1 MPTVAA
7 IALETLLEPGS
18 SSSVHNLPLKERQA
32 QPIFLS
38 RKTRQES
45 NVSSAATRNNN
56 LSQEAGSRAKSAANG
71 YYISPQL
78 YVTPEPTLIVPTGG
92 ISSSSPTY
100 VVNHKRRGLPRPPPP
115 FPFKESETKTENTNY
130 VVPEEEVFS
139 EGVRSIENR
148 DCNENSAGKE
158 CLEVAI
164 EDDLDGSFFD
174 PRELMSTMSGS
185 DTEDAGGGFR
195 RCGSGRCHTPLSGQS
210 EFYDASEGFV
220 SNPNSFSFLVSLSSF
235 LSFYFTIVRNYLALC
250 LFFFFS

>member
-1 MPTVAA
+1 MQNAGVAPYV
-7 IALETLLEPGS
+7 LQVLCPLRLGLRES
-18 SSSVHNLPLKERQA
+18 SSGHWALRLRG
-32 QPIFLS
+32 
-38 RKTRQES
+38 TRGTK
-45 NVSSAATRNNN
+45 SAIT
-56 LSQEAGSRAKSAANG
+56 GSRAKSAANG

-100 VVNHKRRGLPRPPPP
+100 VVNYKRRGLPRPPPP
-115 FPFKESETKTENTNY
+115 FPFKESETKTENPNS

-195 RCGSGRCHTPLSGQS
+195 RCGSG
-210 EFYDASEGFV
+210 
-220 SNPNSFSFLVSLSSF
+220 
-235 LSFYFTIVRNYLALC
+235 
-250 LFFFFS
+250 

>member
-1 MPTVAA
+1 M
-7 IALETLLEPGS
+7 
-18 SSSVHNLPLKERQA
+18 
-32 QPIFLS
+32 
-38 RKTRQES
+38 
-45 NVSSAATRNNN
+45 
-56 LSQEAGSRAKSAANG
+56 
-71 YYISPQL
+71 
-78 YVTPEPTLIVPTGG
+78 
-92 ISSSSPTY
+92 
-100 VVNHKRRGLPRPPPP
+100 
-115 FPFKESETKTENTNY
+115 
-130 VVPEEEVFS
+130 FS

-148 DCNENSAGKE
+148 DCNENSAGKD

-164 EDDLDGSFFD
+164 EDDLDRSFFD
-174 PRELMSTMSGS
+174 PRELMSTMSGG